1 MRYKTIVIIMIVLLS
16 ISIFF
21 SNVFATENCP
31 YGFVKKNGSCQY
43 FDASAYTYSINQDI
57 ISSKPFLFGHIKVV
71 GGNYIDINNST
82 TTHRA
87 IKTISNSQDLST
99 NILIFNDF
107 TVEKDFAMY
116 SSEIINDFNYLG
128 GYKFFFNLKYQSQP
142 DKNVNLSLPFSLNK

>member
-1 MRYKTIVIIMIVLLS
+1 MKYKTIVIIMIVLLS

-21 SNVFATENCP
+21 SNVFAEGTCP
-31 YGFVKKNGSCQY
+31 YGYVKKNGSCQY
-43 FDASAYTYSINQDI
+43 FDSSVYKYSINQGV

-82 TTHRA
+82 ATNKA
-87 IKTISNSQDLST
+87 IKTINNSQNLST
-99 NILIFNDF
+99 DILIFNDF

-116 SSEIINDFNYLG
+116 PSQIINDFNYLG
-128 GYKFFFNLKYQSQP
+128 TYKFFFNLKYQSQP